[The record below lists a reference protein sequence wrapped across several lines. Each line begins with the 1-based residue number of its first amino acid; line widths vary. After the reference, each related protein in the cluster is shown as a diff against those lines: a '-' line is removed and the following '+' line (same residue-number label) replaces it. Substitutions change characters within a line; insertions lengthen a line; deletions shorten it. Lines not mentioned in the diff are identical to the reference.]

1 MEEFVPKD
9 DFSQR
14 FSITFTFD
22 VETWFKVTG
31 RSKVIKTLYL
41 SMSQNENERKK
52 YFTQSFTLI
61 MTSDLKT

>member
-22 VETWFKVTG
+22 VETWFKVIG

-41 SMSQNENERKK
+41 SMSQNENERKNILHK
-52 YFTQSFTLI
+52 AL
-61 MTSDLKT
+61 L

>member
-14 FSITFTFD
+14 FSITFNID
-22 VETWFKVTG
+22 VETWFKVIG

-41 SMSQNENERKK
+41 SISQNENERKNILHK
-52 YFTQSFTLI
+52 AL
-61 MTSDLKT
+61 L